1 MTSSPSSPWEALRA
15 GFRRVCVR
23 RLVGDEEGAV
33 RALKDEIPALVVGW
47 VKTSSLEPAEKKAKL
62 KEVFDDESARAEEL
76 ATAFD
81 LFAARFEAKVAA
93 RVSEEVSKAR
103 EEMLTVASKFE
114 NALAGFSE
122 SFQEIFS
129 KFASLQVLPENVVEP
144 VELEPEQLGEREEQ
158 TSPPPSLEGVQQEI
172 DLVPGDV
179 EVLDDQEPEA
189 TALPDTEPDSSPSK
203 EAEPDVSS
211 EEESAKSDEEPVTG
225 QELLP
230 AEQPEDESETEEEP
244 ESVPEPEPAPAT
256 PRGIRFDE
264 IEQMIDDLLAQD

>member
-1 MTSSPSSPWEALRA
+1 
-15 GFRRVCVR
+15 VR

-122 SFQEIFS
+122 NFQEIFS
-129 KFASLQVLPENVVEP
+129 KFASLQVLPENVVRKP
-144 VELEPEQLGEREEQ
+144 VEVEPEQLGEREEQ
-158 TSPPPSLEGVQQEI
+158 TGPPPSLEGVQQEI

-189 TALPDTEPDSSPSK
+189 TALPDTGPDSSPPK

-211 EEESAKSDEEPVTG
+211 EEESAESDVEPVTG

-244 ESVPEPEPAPAT
+244 EPVPEPEPAPAT
-256 PRGIRFDE
+256 PGGIRFDE

>member
-1 MTSSPSSPWEALRA
+1 M
-15 GFRRVCVR
+15 R

-114 NALAGFSE
+114 NTLAGFSE

-129 KFASLQVLPENVVEP
+129 KFASLQVLPENVVGKP
-144 VELEPEQLGEREEQ
+144 VEVEAEQLGEREEQ
-158 TSPPPSLEGVQQEI
+158 TGPPPSLEGVQQEI

-189 TALPDTEPDSSPSK
+189 NALPDTEPDSSSPK
-203 EAEPDVSS
+203 EAEPDVAS
-211 EEESAKSDEEPVTG
+211 EEESAKSDEEPLAGEEPV
-225 QELLP
+225 P
-230 AEQPEDESETEEEP
+230 HEQPDGESETEEEP
-244 ESVPEPEPAPAT
+244 ESVPEPEPEPAT

>member
-1 MTSSPSSPWEALRA
+1 M
-15 GFRRVCVR
+15 R

-189 TALPDTEPDSSPSK
+189 TALPDMRPDSSSPK

-244 ESVPEPEPAPAT
+244 QPVSEPEPAPAT